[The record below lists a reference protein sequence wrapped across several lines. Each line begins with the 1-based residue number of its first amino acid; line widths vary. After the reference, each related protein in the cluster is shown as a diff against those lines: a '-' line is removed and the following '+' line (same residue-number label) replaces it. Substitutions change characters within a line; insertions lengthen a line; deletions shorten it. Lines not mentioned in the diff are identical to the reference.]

1 MSLGLLYLHL
11 KDIIHGDLKGVK
23 FFIRC
28 TFIKLKTAPQGNIL
42 IDDNEK
48 AVLCDFGL
56 SRVKEDVNSR
66 SIQIDIEDVRGSL
79 NWMAPE
85 RLQKRPLRKPCDIY
99 SFGMTIYEVNGSQY
113 KQSPLN

>member
-28 TFIKLKTAPQGNIL
+28 TFIKLNIAPQGNIL